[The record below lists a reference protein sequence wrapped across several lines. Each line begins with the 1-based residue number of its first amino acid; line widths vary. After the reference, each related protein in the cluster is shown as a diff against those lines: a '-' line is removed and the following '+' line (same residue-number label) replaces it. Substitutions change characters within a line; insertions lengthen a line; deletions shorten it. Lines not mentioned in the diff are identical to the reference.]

1 VPPRP
6 DVTATARRF
15 RVDPDCSREEFIAVA
30 KVYAREVVD
39 RHDLS
44 VSVSD
49 LEWTVSEHAKR
60 HAGAVKHRAGNPQ
73 SVVLTWAQFAERGWS
88 AAAATIRHELIHA
101 HLLNETG
108 DPSHGD
114 RFRELARRLDTNVRC
129 ELFARP
135 DWWVVCEGCGSRL
148 ARYRRSKLVSEPEA
162 YACSDCAGDL
172 RVEPTE

>member
-1 VPPRP
+1 
-6 DVTATARRF
+6 
-15 RVDPDCSREEFIAVA
+15 
-30 KVYAREVVD
+30 
-39 RHDLS
+39 
-44 VSVSD
+44 
-49 LEWTVSEHAKR
+49 
-60 HAGAVKHRAGNPQ
+60 
-73 SVVLTWAQFAERGWS
+73 
-88 AAAATIRHELIHA
+88 